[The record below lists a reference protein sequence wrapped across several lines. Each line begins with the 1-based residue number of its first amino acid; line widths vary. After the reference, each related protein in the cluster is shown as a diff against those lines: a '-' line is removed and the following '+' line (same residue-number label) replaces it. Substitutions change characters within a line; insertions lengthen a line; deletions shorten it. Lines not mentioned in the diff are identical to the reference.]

1 MKTNNRIKLNKISIE
16 KLNRKNIIKI
26 IKQIKPILKEQYGID
41 KIGIF
46 GSFSRNDTNS
56 NSDLDIVVEQHNP
69 DLFDL
74 IGAKQFIEELIKVHV
89 DIVRYRNNMN
99 QTLKNRI
106 DKDAIYV

>member
-1 MKTNNRIKLNKISIE
+1 MKTNNKLKFKNVSKN

-26 IKQIKPILKEQYGID
+26 IKQIKPILKNQYGIN

-46 GSFSRNDTNS
+46 GSFSRNETDS

-74 IGAKQFIEELIKVHV
+74 IGAKQFIEELLKVHV

-99 QTLKNRI
+99 QKLKDRI